1 VRRAALVLA
10 LAASADAAELVLRQC
25 DAAVRPPLLWRA
37 TVAIIGEAQ
46 ARAPLR
52 LDLSLEADGRTL
64 ASATIPVATLAG
76 LAAGVDVVLA
86 PTTAPPT
93 TVTLLVRA
101 VDVER
106 RLDLRLERHLPTP
119 GSLRAGLERRL
130 PTLASPLDRLH
141 AEQSAE
147 LLQADPPSLAAVH
160 RLIALAAPADAQDCE
175 QALVDPLDGSVQPWR
190 LHRPPSAPRSLAVLL
205 RPGRDL
211 RKCDWPPPPPAWLA
225 AAAQAGCLVAEP
237 YPAGDR
243 DGTGILRH
251 RAALVVA
258 AARSQ
263 GLDRLPLLVAAAEG
277 LAGAAIAAGLE
288 APLAAGDL
296 ADPASWDPARAAVQP
311 AVPAPGGLAGW
322 FRRPFVVV
330 VGTGEH
336 LAAAL
341 EARRLADAFAGA
353 WARHA
358 HGIVP
363 VVADTSYDE
372 ARWNRHDLVL
382 VGSPRGNALAA
393 RLLSGPPP
401 TALPVRWDERSLQ
414 WAAADGSPREALR
427 SIRLPVAIS
436 ASLATAPGRRVL
448 LLDGAP
454 SWRADGSLPLADQ
467 GGDWV
472 VVEPAAPASAAV
484 SR

>member
-1 VRRAALVLA
+1 MIRSLVILALVG
-10 LAASADAAELVLRQC
+10 STSAAELVLRQH

-37 TVAIIGEAQ
+37 TVGLDGEVQ

-52 LDLSLEADGRTL
+52 LDLSLVADGRTL
-64 ASATIPVATLAG
+64 ASATIPVASLAG
-76 LAAGVDVVLA
+76 LAAGVDAVLA
-86 PTTAPPT
+86 PATAPPT
-93 TVTLLVRA
+93 TVTLLVRV
-101 VDVER
+101 VDAER

-130 PTLASPLDRLH
+130 PTLTSPLDRLR

-147 LLQADPPSLAAVH
+147 LLLADPPTLAAVQ
-160 RLIALAAPADAQDCE
+160 RLIALAAPADAQGSE
-175 QALVDPLDGSVQPWR
+175 QALIDPLDGSVQPWR
-190 LHRPPSAPRSLAVLL
+190 LHRPPAAPRALAVLL
-205 RPGRDL
+205 RPGRNL

-225 AAAQAGCLVAEP
+225 AAARAGCLVAEP
-237 YPAGDR
+237 YPAGDG
-243 DGTGILRH
+243 DGTGILPH
-251 RAALVVA
+251 RAALVLA
-258 AARSQ
+258 AARAQ
-263 GLDRLPLLVAAAEG
+263 GLDGLPLLVAAAEG
-277 LAGAAIAAGLE
+277 VAGPTLAASLE
-288 APLAAGDL
+288 APLATGDF
-296 ADPASWDPARAAVQP
+296 ADPANWDPARAAVQP
-311 AVPAPGGLAGW
+311 ANPSPAGLAGW

-336 LAAAL
+336 LAAVL

-372 ARWNRHDLVL
+372 ARWNRHDVIL
-382 VGSPRGNALAA
+382 VGCPRGNALAA
-393 RLLSGPPP
+393 RLLAGPPATP
-401 TALPVRWDERSLQ
+401 LPVRWDERSLQ
-414 WAAADGSPREALR
+414 WTASDGSQHEALR
-427 SIRLPVAIS
+427 SARLPVAIS
-436 ASLATAPGRRVL
+436 AKLAANPDRRIL

-454 SWRADGSLPLADQ
+454 SWRQDGTLPLADQ

-472 VVEPAAPASAAV
+472 VLAPAAPASAAV

>member
-1 VRRAALVLA
+1 MIRPLVILF
-10 LAASADAAELVLRQC
+10 LAASAGAAELELRQC

-37 TVAIIGEAQ
+37 TVALAGEAQ

-52 LDLSLEADGRTL
+52 LDLSLEADGRSL
-64 ASATIPVATLAG
+64 ASATIPVASLAS
-76 LAAGVDVVLA
+76 LAAGVDAVLA
-86 PTTAPPT
+86 PTNTPPA
-93 TVTLLVRA
+93 TVTLLVRV
-101 VDVER
+101 VDAER
-106 RLDLRLERHLPTP
+106 RLDLRLERQLPTP
-119 GSLRAGLERRL
+119 GSLRAGLERRQ
-130 PTLASPLDRLH
+130 PTLTNPLDRLR

-147 LLQADPPSLAAVH
+147 LLQADPPTLAAVQ
-160 RLIALAAPADAQDCE
+160 RVVALAAPADAQSRE
-175 QALVDPLDGSVQPWR
+175 LALVDPLDGSVQPWR
-190 LHRPPSAPRSLAVLL
+190 LHHPPTAPRTLAVLL

-243 DGTGILRH
+243 DGSGILRH

-263 GLDRLPLLVAAAEG
+263 GLDRLPLLVAAGEG
-277 LAGAAIAAGLE
+277 VAGTTIATSLD

-296 ADPASWDPARAAVQP
+296 ADHASWDPARAAVQP
-311 AVPAPGGLAGW
+311 ASPDPAGLAGW

-372 ARWNRHDLVL
+372 ARWNHHDLVL
-382 VGSPRGNALAA
+382 IGNPRTNALSA
-393 RLLSGPPP
+393 RLLAGPPA
-401 TALPVRWDERSLQ
+401 TSLPVRWDERSLQ
-414 WAAADGSPREALR
+414 WTAADGSRREALR
-427 SIRLPVAIS
+427 SARPGVAIS
-436 ASLATAPGRRVL
+436 ASLDANPGRRLL

-454 SWRADGSLPLADQ
+454 SWRPDGTLPLADQ

-472 VVEPAAPASAAV
+472 VLEPAAPASAAV